1 MRSFSLLRW
10 WGVVIKELEEL
21 KKDPLSICLIVFIPL
36 MQVIIFGYALNPDP
50 KRLPMAVVDYDKSS
64 YSRNVINALVHTHYF
79 ELIDE
84 MDESQA
90 REALQKGDVQF
101 VVSIPAGFARHII
114 REERADLLI
123 QADAT
128 NPAIIANALAATQ
141 PLPEQILRQSMPQA
155 ALYDVGNNNPINII
169 IQRVYNPE
177 SNMEYNIISG
187 LFSLVITLTLVLLAG
202 LSLVREKENGT
213 IETLLATPVTAVE
226 VISGKL
232 TPYFIITSVQSVVI
246 MLISLHIFHV
256 PMHGDYISLILSILL
271 FICSSLMVGIA
282 LSIFATNQLQS
293 MQLTFFYLLPTIL
306 ISGFMFPFQGMP
318 TWAKMMGS
326 LLPNTFFLRLIRGIM
341 LKGNTIITLW
351 QNALYL
357 VIIIITLCVAVRFFY
372 KNRLG

>member
-1 MRSFSLLRW
+1 MHAFSWLRW

-21 KKDPLSICLIVFIPL
+21 QKDPLSICLIIFIPL

-50 KRLPMAVVDYDKSS
+50 KRLPTAVVDYDKSS
-64 YSRNVINALVHTHYF
+64 FSRNVVHTLTHTQYF
-79 ELIDE
+79 EIVGQ
-84 MDESQA
+84 MDERQA
-90 REALQKGDVQF
+90 RQALQQGKVQF
-101 VVSIPAGFARHII
+101 VVTIPAGFSRHLI

-123 QADAT
+123 EADAT
-128 NPAIIANALAATQ
+128 NPATIANALAATQ
-141 PLPEQILRQSMPQA
+141 PLPEQILRQSMPKA
-155 ALYDVGNNNPINII
+155 ALSHNGEVHAINMV

-177 SNMEYNIISG
+177 NRMEYNIIPG

-213 IETLLATPVTAVE
+213 IETLLATPVTAFE
-226 VISGKL
+226 VISGKIM
-232 TPYFIITSVQSVVI
+232 PYFVITSLQSLAI
-246 MLISLHIFHV
+246 MLISLHIFHI
-256 PMHGDYISLILSILL
+256 PMYGDYLSLILTILL

-282 LSIFATNQLQS
+282 LSLFATSQLQS

-341 LKGNTIITLW
+341 LKGNSLMTLW
-351 QNALYL
+351 QHALYL
-357 VIIIITLCVAVRFFY
+357 VIIIVALCVAVRLLY